1 MAEYIR
7 QIWACRW
14 FWYSLVRMDLRSR
27 YRGSIMGM
35 GWSLLNPIA
44 MTVIFCTVFA
54 TLLNQDIHFYAP
66 YVMAGIAVWNFLLQ
80 CTLEGCQCF
89 LRAESYIRQYPAPM
103 AIYPL
108 RNTLYHGFHLVL
120 ASLLVVI
127 LTVVLR
133 GWPGI
138 LPIFSVLASLP
149 VFLVTGWAVSVVFGL
164 ANIHFRD
171 TRHLCEIGFQILFY
185 LTPIMYPSSLL
196 MERGLGWLVRLNPV
210 VPFLDLIRIPML
222 EGRVADPLTWGLALG
237 ISALFSLAAGLAL
250 RAREDKVILHL

>member
-1 MAEYIR
+1 MKAYVL

-14 FWYSLVRMDLRSR
+14 FWYSLVRMDLRAR
-27 YRGSIMGM
+27 YRGSVLGM

-66 YVMAGIAVWNFLLQ
+66 YVMAGIAVWNYFLHS
-80 CTLEGCQCF
+80 TLEGCQCF

-108 RNTLYHGFHLVL
+108 RNTLSHGFHLIL
-120 ASLLVVI
+120 ASFLVIV
-127 LTVVLR
+127 LTLGLR

-138 LPIFSVLASLP
+138 LPTLSVIGTIPIFLIA
-149 VFLVTGWAVSVVFGL
+149 GWAVSVLFGL

-171 TRHLCEIGFQILFY
+171 TRHLAEIGFQILFY
-185 LTPIMYPSSLL
+185 LSPIMYPSSLL
-196 MERGLGWLVRLNPV
+196 IDRGLGWIVHINPV

-237 ISALFSLAAGLAL
+237 ISLLFSLIASLAL
-250 RAREDKVILHL
+250 RANEDKVILHL